1 MARNKNKKIKTSM
14 FVGMIV
20 LVLGI
25 ILCLGSLIFNW
36 VTSND
41 GNGANIGA
49 GILFLGSLVV
59 IFCGLITCFISAL
72 TKR

>member
-1 MARNKNKKIKTSM
+1 MTRDKNKKMKTSM
-14 FVGMIV
+14 FTGMIV

-25 ILCLGSLIFNW
+25 ILCLGSLLFNW

-49 GILFLGSLVV
+49 GILFLVSVVV
-59 IFCGLITCFISAL
+59 IFCGLITCFISAFI
-72 TKR
+72 KR